1 LSGYD
6 PQTPK
11 WGLKS
16 GLKKGFEFQ
25 NFDKLQ
31 KLRLG
36 TPIWGQGV
44 KKTKI
49 IFNLD

>member
-1 LSGYD
+1 M
-6 PQTPK
+6 TPK
-11 WGLKS
+11 PPNGGLRVERRRDLNFK
-16 GLKKGFEFQ
+16 

-31 KLRLG
+31 ELRLE